1 MIVQIDT
8 VNHPLV
14 QYLSEDPVR
23 PQISIA
29 DRVGHSSRFALA
41 LVTDRAEPDSIV
53 CVRLC
58 NSVPSSVSQL
68 LDSSEGP
75 NAIFYTIWSRRSGS
89 GSQLIVQA
97 RQWLLDRY
105 HHVDSYYTLSPIG
118 ESVRKFHMGLGAHVY
133 RQNSDTVNYSYNSS
147 R

>member
-8 VNHPLV
+8 INHPLV

-23 PQISIA
+23 PQISVQ

-41 LVTDRAEPDSIV
+41 LVTDRVEPDSIV

-58 NSVPSSVSQL
+58 DRVPSSVSEL
-68 LDSSEGP
+68 LDSSEGSH
-75 NAIFYTIWSRRSGS
+75 AIFYTIWSRRSGS
-89 GSQLIVQA
+89 GAKLILAA
-97 RQWLLDRY
+97 REWL
-105 HHVDSYYTLSPIG
+105 VENFSSVNSYYTLSPPG
-118 ESVRKFHMGLGAHVY
+118 ELVRLFHMGLGASVY
-133 RQNSDTVNYSYNSS
+133 RQNRDTVNYSYNSS